1 MKAIMKLIFPGIVIC
16 LAWNYPRLDKENAK
30 LSNGKEWVKEA
41 TKNYSPDSWDLLMQY
56 ESLPESTE
64 AEAEDGRIAV
74 TEKSVSTFHYL
85 EGRSRSEL
93 LASMATN
100 VHEIAHAYCG
110 QNIFRHA
117 RQNGLRLDMNKAEEF
132 LYYSPVRSFYV
143 SFPLKSL
150 FPSRELKAVIPRN
163 LRTFRFDTYIDGIT
177 STQSEGVIG
186 LLNELHSYYLESKFC
201 LEMLEPYKIAAGSD
215 VSGFF
220 EWVHNTQ
227 SKMSAFFEFDFFI
240 KEYLLYMKSKHPVQ
254 YKQLGNY
261 RPFTEA
267 YVAIR
272 TSYEELTEEYLHKI
286 RSEMT
291 GLNSSGK
298 AEVSLD
304 GNELWIRE
312 GNSDTSTGTPVFSED
327 FEILMPVLESNRYQ
341 EIVADFPEIKTIS
354 ADLRRRR

>member
-1 MKAIMKLIFPGIVIC
+1 MKTILKLIFPGIVIC
-16 LAWNYPRLDKENAK
+16 LAWNYPGFNNENAK
-30 LSNGKEWVKEA
+30 LSGGKEWIKDA

-56 ESLPESTE
+56 ESLPERTE
-64 AEAEDGRIAV
+64 AESADGRIAV
-74 TEKSVSTFHYL
+74 TEKSVDTFYYL
-85 EGRSRSEL
+85 EGRTRSEL
-93 LASMATN
+93 LSSMSTN

-117 RQNGLRLDMNKAEEF
+117 RENGLKLDMHKAEEF
-132 LYYSPVRSFYV
+132 FYYSPGKSFFV

-150 FPSRELKAVIPRN
+150 FPSKELKAVIPRN

-201 LEMLEPYKIAAGSD
+201 LEMLEPYKIAEGSD

-220 EWVHNTQ
+220 EWVHNSQ

-240 KEYLLYMKSKHPVQ
+240 KEYLLYMKREYPVQ
-254 YKQLGNY
+254 YKQLSNY

-267 YVAIR
+267 YGAIR
-272 TSYEELTEEYLHKI
+272 TSYEELTEKYLQKI
-286 RSEMT
+286 RTEMA

-304 GNELWIRE
+304 GNELWVRE
-312 GNSDTSTGTPVFSED
+312 GNNDTSTGTPIFSED
-327 FEILMPVLESNRYQ
+327 VELLLPVLESDRY
-341 EIVADFPEIKTIS
+341 EGIASDFPEIRIK
-354 ADLRRRR
+354 